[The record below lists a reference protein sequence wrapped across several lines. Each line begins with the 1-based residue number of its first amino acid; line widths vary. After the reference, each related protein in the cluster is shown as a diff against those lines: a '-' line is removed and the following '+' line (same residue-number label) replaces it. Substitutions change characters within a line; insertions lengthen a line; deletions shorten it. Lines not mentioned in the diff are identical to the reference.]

1 MAEKMTMFQ
10 DKDNF
15 DFRTASPSVMRRPS
29 SGVRKMFSDIAGEY
43 DFFSHALSL
52 NIDRLWRKKA
62 REILEQFIS
71 SDSAIL
77 DLCTGTADL
86 ALELQK
92 VSPVTG
98 CDFCRPM
105 LNLADKK
112 ISRRELCH
120 PVNLV
125 EGDGMKLPFA
135 SGHFDAVTL
144 AFGFRNM
151 EDYDQALRELNR
163 VIRASGMLMILEFSI
178 PDGGLFR
185 RIYLFYLARVLPLA
199 GKFLS
204 GMTSPY
210 KYLPASV
217 KAFPEKSEMESKLFA
232 YGFSNLR
239 CQPMTFGIATI
250 YLARKD

>member
-1 MAEKMTMFQ
+1 ME
-10 DKDNF
+10 
-15 DFRTASPSVMRRPS
+15 RPS
-29 SGVRKMFSDIAGEY
+29 AGVREMFSDIAGEY

-62 REILEQFIS
+62 RKVLEPFLAP
-71 SDSAIL
+71 DSAIL

-112 ISRRELCH
+112 ISLRDLCH

-185 RIYLFYLARVLPLA
+185 RIYLFYLARILPLA

-204 GMTSPY
+204 GMISPY
-210 KYLPASV
+210 EYLPASV
-217 KAFPEKSEMESKLFA
+217 RAFPEKSEMERKLFA
-232 YGFSNLR
+232 AGFRNLLR
-239 CQPMTFGIATI
+239 QPMTFGIATI
-250 YLARKD
+250 YLARKN